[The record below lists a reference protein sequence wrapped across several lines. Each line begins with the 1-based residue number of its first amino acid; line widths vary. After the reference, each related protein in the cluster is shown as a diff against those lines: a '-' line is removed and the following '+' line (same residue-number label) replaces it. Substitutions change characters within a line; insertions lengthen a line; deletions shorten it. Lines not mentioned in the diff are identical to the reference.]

1 MDRNKRFTLKNM
13 ILIYW
18 LVLLG
23 IFMALMAIYGS
34 VLLKNSRNEIL
45 GNADTIAGHY
55 GMQIDKDIFSMM
67 EAVNAI
73 YVNNLY
79 YMKIRT
85 MELDDYEWIGAA
97 YYLERSLGEKADS
110 LDYMGGIFFYDAKRR
125 SMRSVYSDF
134 EFSGTKTG
142 LDRAVKKILDGNT
155 DIQKEYSFFV
165 YEGESWLIYF
175 FKTGDQYLGFLIN
188 LNRYFTTEE
197 NLGIFY
203 VSQGNVIAECGQ
215 SYATKNEI
223 RKTLENKTAYIG
235 HHDDILI
242 PVELENVNMALVFSF
257 GTLKLS
263 GMWKKPDLWMFIIL
277 TPVISFL
284 FFVIMLKKIKSIIL
298 YPIEHIT
305 LRIHEMREKES
316 DRKKKTEMIQ
326 IEEFVQINKRI
337 DEMLEQ
343 MIQLQKREFEE
354 KQRVKEVQL
363 QYYQLQANPHFF
375 LNCLN
380 TISLLLDN
388 HSLDAASDMIRSFS
402 SYFRYIFRDQK
413 KPVTVEKEIREVRA
427 YCNIYSIKGGFPIL
441 LQIDVKEEAEKCQI
455 PILCIQTFVEN
466 SVKYATKTGGI
477 LTVKIQVGILEEET
491 GERKLSI
498 CISDNGTGYPDE
510 MLEELN
516 RPVTDFQFR
525 SYHVGIDNLKYRIYL
540 MYQEAA
546 NWYFY
551 NSPYGGAISEVTL
564 PEVKTEHEFAD
575 Y

>member
-1 MDRNKRFTLKNM
+1 
-13 ILIYW
+13 
-18 LVLLG
+18 
-23 IFMALMAIYGS
+23 
-34 VLLKNSRNEIL
+34 
-45 GNADTIAGHY
+45 
-55 GMQIDKDIFSMM
+55 
-67 EAVNAI
+67 
-73 YVNNLY
+73 
-79 YMKIRT
+79 
-85 MELDDYEWIGAA
+85 
-97 YYLERSLGEKADS
+97 
-110 LDYMGGIFFYDAKRR
+110 
-125 SMRSVYSDF
+125 
-134 EFSGTKTG
+134 
-142 LDRAVKKILDGNT
+142 
-155 DIQKEYSFFV
+155 
-165 YEGESWLIYF
+165 
-175 FKTGDQYLGFLIN
+175 
-188 LNRYFTTEE
+188 
-197 NLGIFY
+197 
-203 VSQGNVIAECGQ
+203 
-215 SYATKNEI
+215 
-223 RKTLENKTAYIG
+223 
-235 HHDDILI
+235 
-242 PVELENVNMALVFSF
+242 
-257 GTLKLS
+257 
-263 GMWKKPDLWMFIIL
+263 
-277 TPVISFL
+277 
-284 FFVIMLKKIKSIIL
+284 
-298 YPIEHIT
+298 
-305 LRIHEMREKES
+305 
-316 DRKKKTEMIQ
+316 MIQ

-388 HSLDAASDMIRSFS
+388 HSLDAANDMIRSFS
-402 SYFRYIFRDQK
+402 SYFRYIFREQK

-441 LQIDVKEEAEKCQI
+441 LQVDVKEEAEKCQI

-466 SVKYATKTGGI
+466 SVKYAAKTGGI

-540 MYQEAA
+540 MYQEA